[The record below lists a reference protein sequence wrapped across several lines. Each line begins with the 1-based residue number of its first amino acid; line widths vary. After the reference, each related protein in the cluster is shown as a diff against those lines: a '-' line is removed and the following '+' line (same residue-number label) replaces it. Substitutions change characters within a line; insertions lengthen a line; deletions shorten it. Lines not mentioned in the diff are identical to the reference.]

1 MADCQY
7 ISLFLSDTAPN
18 GVLSEADLFFLKKK
32 TRRYQTDMPRT
43 ISICETSLLGTTQC
57 GQ

>member
-7 ISLFLSDTAPN
+7 ISLFLSDTSSS

-32 TRRYQTDMPRT
+32 TCRYQTDMLRT
-43 ISICETSLLGTTQC
+43 IFHM
-57 GQ
+57 

>member
-7 ISLFLSDTAPN
+7 ISLFLSDTSPN

-32 TRRYQTDMPRT
+32 THRYQTDMLRT
-43 ISICETSLLGTTQC
+43 IFHM
-57 GQ
+57 